1 MKRGVHLF
9 ASLMALLAFVLP
21 GGCSKDNNP
30 VKSNLPPEAYLWVH
44 FESDSARVEF
54 EALPRID
61 AGGVE
66 AIQLSEF
73 VDTTLIP
80 PYRDKNGNAFDSRT
94 LFAYQIVADDGYSA
108 SGTKGYPDNIWSH
121 LQLGHIL
128 TTTRQV
134 VFPDDK
140 IDLAGAYNVK
150 TARHIYVHRKLD
162 LEKPDS
168 TVFVELRSIATTQ
181 ITNFDGNLENVIPLK
196 DVVLL
201 FVDSPQSYSYNLRTL
216 DDFGPSTSLTWEQF
230 QTGYWLLISEK
241 TRFTDTSLV
250 GGAYKL
256 KVLESIQIIP

>member
-1 MKRGVHLF
+1 MKRSVHLF
-9 ASLMALLAFVLP
+9 ASLMALSAFVVS
-21 GGCSKDNNP
+21 GGCSKNSNP
-30 VKSNLPPEAYLWVH
+30 VKSNLPSEAYLWVH
-44 FESDSARVEF
+44 FESDSAKVAF
-54 EALPRID
+54 EELPKID

-80 PYRDKNGNAFDSRT
+80 LYRDKNGNAYDSRT

-108 SGTKGYPDNIWSH
+108 SGTKGYPDNVWSH
-121 LQLGHIL
+121 MQLGHIL
-128 TTTRQV
+128 TTTRLV

-168 TVFVELRSIATTQ
+168 TMFVELRSIATTQ
-181 ITNFDGNLENVIPLK
+181 ITNFDGNLENAIPLK

-216 DDFGPSTSLTWEQF
+216 DNFGPTTNLTWSQF
-230 QTGYWLLISEK
+230 ETGFWLMNTQQTIFS
-241 TRFTDTSLV
+241 DTSLV
-250 GGAYKL
+250 GGRYKL
-256 KVLESIQIIP
+256 KVLEKIQIIP